1 MSFSTNF
8 FSPRYVL
15 HVCHIFGEEIT
26 TYVSLL
32 NFRRGFLRI
41 RKKNG
46 EIWSE
51 LKEEVWRNKAKGERR
66 KEIVIILWRD
76 RALSVAKVE
85 SQNSIVAVR
94 TLQIRNLCNIYC
106 QNFKQPR
113 LSILFL
119 MAWNRYYLE
128 FWYLYQLY
136 FLVNIYDPK
145 SKKNNLN
152 ILK

>member
-1 MSFSTNF
+1 MITRKFAFEIYWPLVSKLKKRIVITMWVRENKSFRDLSKEF
-8 FSPRYVL
+8 FPPRYVL

-106 QNFKQPR
+106 QNF
-113 LSILFL
+113 
-119 MAWNRYYLE
+119 E
-128 FWYLYQLY
+128 
-136 FLVNIYDPK
+136 
-145 SKKNNLN
+145 
-152 ILK
+152 